1 MTTRGTHLPNGRATD
16 FPKMSEPNN
25 VTRFRSK
32 LPPKGW
38 VKKRRGAAYQAP
50 PPSRFR
56 RIARG
61 IFNGW
66 TISAALLIL
75 LGVFLTLTYF
85 WFEFSDRIDQKL
97 LSGEV
102 YTASAGIYSAPKTLK
117 SGEAITISALIDYLK
132 SAGYIEKNNHAD
144 ASRSRYSV
152 EGGIV
157 AVEPGMTG
165 FIDGKKVFPALTIK
179 FAKDAKSV
187 AAIGDRDAGTQ
198 VNETKLEP
206 KILSSIAAEGDGR
219 RKTVTFNDL
228 PPHLIKA
235 ITVTEDR
242 AFFEHYGVNFRGIA
256 RALWRRYEG
265 DDNSPLA
272 NQGGSSITQQ
282 LVKNLIVGRDPTL
295 TRKIT
300 EAYMSMILETR
311 LSKQEIFTLY
321 ANQIY
326 LGQQSGVSIYGV
338 GEASNAYFGKDVS
351 QLTLPEAAFIAG
363 IIRSPNR
370 YNPYKHPENVKE
382 RRNQVLESMTET
394 GDITPQQLADSRAV
408 NIELKQISN
417 TKDLQG
423 MPYFSQYAIEELP
436 KIVSDP
442 EALQHLRVYTSIDP
456 DLQRAAYEI
465 VNKRLAALD
474 KHFPKKHDL
483 NASLVAIRPRTGEI
497 VAMVGGRDYLANQF
511 NRATDAMRQP
521 GSVFKPFVYA
531 AAINT
536 AYDSGSR
543 QFTAASIFKDEKK
556 TFTFNQDSYTP
567 GNFGDFFSNKETTL
581 RDALVKSKNVITVD
595 IAMQVNVGKVMTL
608 ANKAGFPKVEKA
620 YPSMALGTAEATPLQ
635 VATAYTMFANLG
647 DRVLPMP
654 ITKVASGDGRVI
666 TAVAPDRKNVV
677 RPDVAY
683 IMDDIMKDVVNRGT
697 AAQAQAW
704 GFRNVAGKTAFAG
717 KTGTS
722 RDGWFA
728 GFTPELI
735 CVVYVGFD
743 NGDDLG
749 MKGADS
755 AMPVWADFM
764 KEALAQHPEWNGDWT
779 IPSNV
784 RKAEID
790 IRNGALIRE
799 IDAAA
804 TPSPTPTPTPRPK
817 DVNSDYYYEDPPPP
831 VELFVTSV
839 PAEFRRIEMFVAGTV
854 PNRSLLPVID
864 ETLDE
869 GGVGERTT
877 PSPTPLT
884 ETWQDGI
891 TPDGPPGDSGPPPG
905 GGQVD
910 MSRGR
915 RGGNEI
921 DGLITVMICPVT
933 RMRATAYCP
942 DKEPKTFRAGAEP
955 KEFCTFHR

>member
-1 MTTRGTHLPNGRATD
+1 MQDNKPVRST
-16 FPKMSEPNN
+16 
-25 VTRFRSK
+25 RSK
-32 LPPKGW
+32 TPPKGW
-38 VKKRRGAAYQAP
+38 AKARRKASYQAP
-50 PPSRFR
+50 PTSRFR
-56 RIARG
+56 RLLRL
-61 IFNGW
+61 IFNRW
-66 TISAALLIL
+66 TLSAALLIL

-85 WFEFSDRIDQKL
+85 WFDFSSRIDQKL

-102 YTASAGIYSAPKTLK
+102 FTPSAGVYSAPKTLK
-117 SGEAITISALIDYLK
+117 TGEALTIPELVEYLK
-132 SAGYIEKNNHAD
+132 SAGYIERNNQAD
-144 ASRSRYSV
+144 ASRSRYVV
-152 EGGIV
+152 EGDIVGI
-157 AVEPGMTG
+157 EPGMTG
-165 FIDGKKVFPALTIK
+165 TVDGKKIFPSLTVK
-179 FAKDAKSV
+179 FSKDLKTV
-187 AAIGDRDAGTQ
+187 AAIGDRDANTQ
-198 VNETKLEP
+198 VNEVKLEP

-228 PPHLIKA
+228 PPHLVKA
-235 ITVTEDR
+235 ITNTEDR
-242 AFFEHYGVNFRGIA
+242 AFFEHYGVNVRGIA

-265 DDNSPLA
+265 DDGSPLA

-282 LVKNLIVGRDPTL
+282 LVKNLLL
-295 TRKIT
+295 TREQTIERKVT
-300 EAYMSMILETR
+300 EAYMSLILETR

-338 GEASNAYFGKDVS
+338 GEAANAYFGKDVS
-351 QLTLPEAAFIAG
+351 QLTVPEAAFLAG

-370 YNPYKHPENVKE
+370 YNPYKNPDRVKE
-382 RRNQVLESMTET
+382 RRNQVLESMTKT
-394 GDITPQQLADSRAV
+394 GEITPEQFAEYRDLP
-408 NIELKQISN
+408 IELKQVTNS
-417 TKDLQG
+417 KDLQG

-436 KIVSDP
+436 KLVSDP

-456 DLQRAAYEI
+456 DLQRIAYEI

-474 KHFPKKHDL
+474 KHFPKKEGL
-483 NASLVAIRPRTGEI
+483 NASLVAIRPKTGEI

-531 AAINT
+531 AAINS
-536 AYDSGSR
+536 AFDSSSR

-556 TFTFNQDSYTP
+556 TFTFNQESYTP
-567 GNFGDFFSNKETTL
+567 GNFGDFFSNKDTTL

-595 IAMQVNVGKVMTL
+595 IAMQLNVGKVMNL

-654 ITKVASGDGRVI
+654 ITRITSGDGRTT
-666 TAVAPDRKNVV
+666 TAPAPDRKNVI

-683 IMDDIMKDVVNRGT
+683 VMDDIMKDVINRGT
-697 AAQAQAW
+697 AAQAQSW
-704 GFRNVAGKTAFAG
+704 GFRNNAGKTAFAG

-728 GFTPELI
+728 GFTPDLV

-764 KEALAQHPEWNGDWT
+764 KEALRMHPEWNGDWAMPT
-779 IPSNV
+779 NL

-790 IRNGALIRE
+790 IRNGSLIRE
-799 IDAAA
+799 LDATAE
-804 TPSPTPTPTPRPK
+804 PSPTPTPSPKRTKDPNLPDYDDPTPEPQ
-817 DVNSDYYYEDPPPP
+817 DMYVTNVPPEFRR
-831 VELFVTSV
+831 VELF
-839 PAEFRRIEMFVAGTV
+839 IAGTV
-854 PNRSLLPVID
+854 PTRALLEVSDDLENPDPNIRPTNSPSPID
-864 ETLDE
+864 ETWQE
-869 GGVGERTT
+869 STE
-877 PSPTPLT
+877 PSSNKPQKDLRQPAAEAGNVTVMVCPLT
-884 ETWQDGI
+884 G
-891 TPDGPPGDSGPPPG
+891 
-905 GGQVD
+905 
-910 MSRGR
+910 
-915 RGGNEI
+915 
-921 DGLITVMICPVT
+921 
-933 RMRATAYCP
+933 MRATINCP
-942 DKEPKTFRAGAEP
+942 DKHAKTFRAGTEP

>member
-1 MTTRGTHLPNGRATD
+1 
-16 FPKMSEPNN
+16 MSDANKPMSNK
-25 VTRFRSK
+25 SK

-38 VKKRRGAAYQAP
+38 VRARRVEAYHAP
-50 PPSRFR
+50 PRSRFR
-56 RIARG
+56 RFLDMVLNR
-61 IFNGW
+61 W
-66 TISAALLIL
+66 TISAALFVA

-97 LSGEV
+97 LGGEV

-117 SGEAITISALIDYLK
+117 TGENVTLPALVEYLR
-132 SAGYIEKNNHAD
+132 SAGYIERNNQAD

-152 EGGIV
+152 EGDVLGI
-157 AVEPGMTG
+157 EPGLTG
-165 FIDGKKVFPALTIK
+165 IIDGKKVFPSLSVK
-179 FAKDAKSV
+179 FSKDLKSV
-187 AAIGDRDAGTQ
+187 AAIGDRDANTQ
-198 VNETKLEP
+198 INEARLEP

-242 AFFEHYGVNFRGIA
+242 AFFEHYGVNVRGIA

-265 DDNSPLA
+265 DENSPIA

-282 LVKNLIVGRDPTL
+282 LVKNLLL
-295 TRKIT
+295 TRDQTLERKVT
-300 EAYMSMILETR
+300 EAFMSVILETR

-338 GEASNAYFGKDVS
+338 GEAANAYFGKDVS
-351 QLTLPEAAFIAG
+351 QLSLPEAAFLAG

-370 YNPYKHPENVKE
+370 YNPYKNPDRVKE
-382 RRNQVLESMTET
+382 RRNQVLESMLEA
-394 GDITPQQLADSRAV
+394 GEISEQQLAEGRNVS
-408 NIELKQISN
+408 IELKQISN
-417 TKDLQG
+417 TRDLQG

-436 KIVSDP
+436 KIVADP

-456 DLQRAAYEI
+456 DLQRIAYEI
-465 VNKRLAALD
+465 VNKRLATLD
-474 KHFPKKHDL
+474 KHFPKKEKGVL
-483 NASLVAIRPRTGEI
+483 NASLVAIRPKTGEI

-531 AAINT
+531 AAINS
-536 AYDSGSR
+536 AYDSSSR

-595 IAMQVNVGKVMTL
+595 IAMQVNVGKVMNL
-608 ANKAGFPKVEKA
+608 AAKAGLPKVDKA

-647 DRVLPMP
+647 DRVAPMP
-654 ITKVASGDGRVI
+654 ITRIAGGDGRTVS
-666 TAVAPDRKNVV
+666 ASVPDRKNVV

-683 IMDDIMKDVVNRGT
+683 VMDDIMKDVINRGT
-697 AAQAQAW
+697 AAQAGSW
-704 GFRNVAGKTAFAG
+704 GFRNNAGKTAFAG

-728 GFTPELI
+728 GFTPEI
-735 CVVYVGFD
+735 VCVVYVGFD

-749 MKGADS
+749 MKGSDS
-755 AMPVWADFM
+755 AMPIWADFM
-764 KEALAQHPEWNGDWT
+764 KEALAVHPEWNGDWT
-779 IPSNV
+779 MPANV

-799 IDAAA
+799 IDALAEA
-804 TPSPTPTPTPRPK
+804 TPTPTPVPTPTRPK
-817 DVNSDYYYEDPPPP
+817 DPNAELYYEEPPPEP
-831 VELFVTSV
+831 KEIFVTNV
-839 PAEFRRIEMFVAGTV
+839 PAEFRRIELFIAGTV
-854 PNRSLLPVID
+854 PNRSLLAIPDENID
-864 ETLDE
+864 ETGAE
-869 GGVGERTT
+869 VRPT
-877 PSPTPLT
+877 PSPTPL
-884 ETWQDGI
+884 EGTWQDGSSPPE
-891 TPDGPPGDSGPPPG
+891 TSPGGADTRRGPPGSSSGNVTIMVCP
-905 GGQVD
+905 
-910 MSRGR
+910 
-915 RGGNEI
+915 
-921 DGLITVMICPVT
+921 ITG
-933 RMRATAYCP
+933 MRATVMCP
-942 DKEPKTFRAGAEP
+942 DKEARAYRAGAEP
-955 KEFCTFHR
+955 KEFCSFHR

>member
-1 MTTRGTHLPNGRATD
+1 MSVPETTTT
-16 FPKMSEPNN
+16 
-25 VTRFRSK
+25 VRSK

-38 VKKRRGAAYQAP
+38 VKARRASSYQAP

-56 RIARG
+56 RFLRTV
-61 IFNGW
+61 FNGW
-66 TISAALLIL
+66 TLSIALVLL

-85 WFEFSDRIDQKL
+85 WFEFSDRIDRRL

-102 YTASAGIYSAPKTLK
+102 FTASAGIYSAPKTLK
-117 SGEAITISALIDYLK
+117 VGEELTPLELVDYLK
-132 SAGYIEKNNHAD
+132 SAGYIERNNQAD
-144 ASRSRYSV
+144 ASRSRYAV
-152 EGGIV
+152 EGDVV
-157 AVEPGMTG
+157 AVEPGITG
-165 FIDGKKVFPALTIK
+165 MIDGKKVFPPLSIK
-179 FAKDAKSV
+179 FGKDQKTV
-187 AAIGDRDAGTQ
+187 AAIGDRTSDTQ

-228 PPHLIKA
+228 PPHLIDA

-265 DDNSPLA
+265 DENSPIA

-282 LVKNLIVGRDPTL
+282 LVKNLLL
-295 TRKIT
+295 TREQTLERKVT
-300 EAYMSMILETR
+300 EAYMSLILETR
-311 LSKQEIFTLY
+311 LDKQEIFTLY

-351 QLTLPEAAFIAG
+351 QLNLAEAAFLAG

-370 YNPYKHPENVKE
+370 YNPYKNPERVQE
-382 RRNQVLESMTET
+382 RRNQVLESMAEA
-394 GDITPQQLADSRAV
+394 GEITHEQLAANRNVA
-408 NIELKQISN
+408 IELKQISS

-423 MPYFSQYAIEELP
+423 MPYFSQFAIEELP

-456 DLQRAAYEI
+456 DLQKMAYEI
-465 VNKRLAALD
+465 VNKRLNALD
-474 KHFPKKHDL
+474 KYFPKKEKGSL
-483 NASLVAIRPRTGEI
+483 NAALVAVRPKTGEI
-497 VAMVGGRDYLANQF
+497 VAMVGGRDYQANQF

-531 AAINT
+531 AAINS
-536 AYDSGSR
+536 AYDSSSR
-543 QFTAASIFKDEKK
+543 TFTAASVFKDEKK
-556 TFTFNQDSYTP
+556 TFTFNKDSYTP

-595 IAMQVNVGKVMTL
+595 VAMQVNVGKVMNL
-608 ANKAGFPKVEKA
+608 ANKAGMPKVEKA
-620 YPSMALGTAEATPLQ
+620 YPSMALGTAESTPLQ

-654 ITKVASGDGRVI
+654 ITRVAAGDGRTVNLV
-666 TAVAPDRKNVV
+666 TPDRKNVV

-683 IMDDIMKDVVNRGT
+683 VMTDIMKDVINRGT
-697 AAQAQAW
+697 AAQAQGW
-704 GFRNVAGKTAFAG
+704 GFRNNAGKTAFAG

-728 GFTPELI
+728 GYTPELV

-749 MKGADS
+749 MKGSDS
-755 AMPVWADFM
+755 AMPIWADFM
-764 KEALAQHPEWNGDWT
+764 KEALQSHPEWNGDWAMPAG
-779 IPSNV
+779 I

-790 IRNGALIRE
+790 IRSGALIRE
-799 IDAAA
+799 IDAMAEA
-804 TPSPTPTPTPRPK
+804 SPTPTPAATPKKPV
-817 DVNSDYYYEDPPPP
+817 DPELAQYYEEDLPAEPK
-831 VELFVTSV
+831 EIYLTNI
-839 PAEFRRIEMFVAGTV
+839 PAEFRRVEIFIAGTV
-854 PNRSLLPVID
+854 PNRSLAPM
-864 ETLDE
+864 LDE
-869 GGVGERTT
+869 ELYGEPSDGRPS
-877 PSPTPLT
+877 PSPTAVT
-884 ETWQDGI
+884 ETWQDHA
-891 TPDGPPGDSGPPPG
+891 DSSNSDPPEKSEPT
-905 GGQVD
+905 
-910 MSRGR
+910 
-915 RGGNEI
+915 
-921 DGLITVMICPVT
+921 LTVMICPLT
-933 RMRATAYCP
+933 RMRATRLCP
-942 DKEPKTFRAGAEP
+942 EKETKSFRVGTEP
-955 KEFCTFHR
+955 KEFCSFHR